1 MTNKSFAG
9 LTFDNSYSKL
19 PRYFFSLINPSP
31 VKKPKLIKLNESLA
45 SEFGL
50 DIKKLKS
57 KQGVEFFAGNYIP
70 NQAEPIANV
79 YAGHQFGHFV
89 PQLGDGRAVLIGEII
104 NANGKRYDIQLKGSG
119 QTPYSRRGDGR
130 SALGPVIREYIMSEA
145 MHALGI
151 KTTRALAM
159 VSSGEPVFR
168 QEILPGGVFTRIASS
183 HIRVGTFQYFA
194 ATGNVK
200 AIKELAD
207 YAIKRH
213 YLACSKQDNPYQGF
227 LAAVIKAQAELIT
240 SWMMKGFIHGVMNT
254 DNMSICG
261 ETIDYGPCAFM
272 DIYNPNTKFSS
283 IDERGRYAFG
293 NQASIASWN
302 LARLAD
308 CLITILAKDKN
319 QAIQIATAELKKFP
333 ELFNKLWLKEM
344 RKKFGLDHEQ
354 PEDLDLILDF
364 LKLLEQDNG
373 DYNLSFRYLCYL
385 KTRGAKTRDLSK
397 LFKNKIEYQKWQER
411 YLKRIAMEPI
421 SQKERFEK
429 MLKVNPAYIPRN
441 HLVEEAIHTAIYQND
456 FSKMHKLIR
465 VMRNPYQE
473 KSYNSSYMLPPKE
486 VDGLYRT
493 FCGT

>member
-1 MTNKSFAG
+1 M
-9 LTFDNSYSKL
+9 
-19 PRYFFSLINPSP
+19 
-31 VKKPKLIKLNESLA
+31 
-45 SEFGL
+45 
-50 DIKKLKS
+50 
-57 KQGVEFFAGNYIP
+57 
-70 NQAEPIANV
+70 
-79 YAGHQFGHFV
+79 
-89 PQLGDGRAVLIGEII
+89 GEII

-200 AIKELAD
+200 AIKELVD

-213 YLACSKQDNPYQGF
+213 YPECRKQDNPYRGF
-227 LAAVIKAQAELIT
+227 LAAVIKAQAKLIT

-272 DIYNPNTKFSS
+272 DVYNPNTRFSS

-293 NQASIASWN
+293 NQGSIASWN

-308 CLITILAKDKN
+308 CLITILAKDKK
-319 QAIQIATAELKKFP
+319 QAIQIATAELKNFP
-333 ELFNKLWLKEM
+333 ELFNRFWLKEM
-344 RKKFGLDHEQ
+344 RKKFGLDHKR
-354 PEDLDLILDF
+354 PEDLELILDF
-364 LKLLEQDNG
+364 LKLLEQDNC
-373 DYNLSFRYLCYL
+373 DYNLSFRYLCYQ
-385 KTRGAKTRDLSK
+385 
-397 LFKNKIEYQKWQER
+397 KN
-411 YLKRIAMEPI
+411 
-421 SQKERFEK
+421 
-429 MLKVNPAYIPRN
+429 
-441 HLVEEAIHTAIYQND
+441 
-456 FSKMHKLIR
+456 
-465 VMRNPYQE
+465 
-473 KSYNSSYMLPPKE
+473 
-486 VDGLYRT
+486 
-493 FCGT
+493 